1 MDQVKSNFFE
11 NQILE
16 AIETVANGIVSK
28 LQFDQT
34 ILCTITNDNK
44 RKNGEYEVS
53 NGSSTFKAFSSDTNY
68 KKDMAVYV
76 LVPQGDFERQKTIV
90 GKYVDD
96 TATAINYIP
105 ASQSIIEVAKMEIP
119 QDEFSLLAN
128 GENKL
133 INIIDSDWN
142 NTNIYDCVSLKAN
155 FKTDLSKYNIIDGD
169 YGLMLTLKGY
179 QVKSETK
186 EDGTFAQTIIEM
198 APKFY
203 KFSCKD
209 MFGDPYNYNIYFD
222 QDIVFDLSKDF
233 ADVKINHYRLDF
245 YQNGK
250 FKDLNGNDIP
260 YRDNI
265 NDVNFNNNLFV
276 KDIQMSFGYSTVDIK
291 EEGIQ
296 IYTPDNLKYIDRLPK
311 KNIVLKWFQKNEVG
325 SNTAY
330 GIIDTLDEAKEKN
343 YSVYW
348 YRYRIGASEDEL
360 AGAFWELL
368 DAGAYNDNISYEYE
382 LVEDP
387 NGKYT
392 YKDSKLILAD
402 SDNMEDKRYRMQ
414 IKTTTGTGRYENEI
428 STSNPYNI
436 SFAPDKL
443 LNREKIKAILV
454 KYEFEEIQ
462 EVDENDSNIVYV
474 TFKLSPKIYE
484 SNEII
489 FENENPASLSLA
501 AVDLIRNMRLECQDG
516 SNGIY
521 KVYNSVDNK
530 ALGNEANRIRILNVI
545 FDTYSTIDIPTAE
558 LENCSV
564 KWKIPKNNSMIEPV
578 DFSFTGPVIIQN
590 PNNENKIKE
599 DNKSET
605 TIITWKI
612 EDGMPYYECSYSWSS
627 DIVGKDEHY
636 EGVSLQANYRIK
648 EDYSQAYNNNT
659 IICEITKYNRIY
671 KAEIEFLFGES
682 GTNGTGYT
690 LSIRLDKEYDSTG
703 NVSLT
708 PVSCITADTNKK
720 VKLVATLFD
729 QFGNDISDQ
738 QTVSWNFKN
747 GINKGLV
754 LDSNYIKYDGTKKDI
769 SECYGIVMATSTVK
783 WKEKIINLQAY
794 LPIGIKPKDSDI
806 FTYNGT
812 TKIIYDAQGTQ
823 STYQQIHNLYDKE
836 DKDIPVNKW
845 QVSVLDQGVNED
857 WSEYIPYFVKEI
869 TQNSIETTESSTETT
884 EDSKKTTNILAAKN
898 MYFTELSTKQ
908 IVIQALDDKDNVLYQ
923 QSILYD
929 QNRFGSALF
938 NEWDGSL
945 IVDEAGNKIL
955 SALIGAG
962 KKDNN
967 NTFTGVVMGKTTTNS
982 GLIGYSKGVQTF
994 GFDTDGTAFIG
1005 ASGKGRIEFNG
1016 TTGTI
1021 QSGNYKQTKEGI
1033 KIDLDDG
1040 KFELNPTKILKTD
1053 LDGQK
1058 EIDFI
1063 NSLQSAYIQI
1073 NTNKDPYFEIKTISS
1088 INKDENGEYIYETI
1102 DGTQYLTYKY
1112 TPLISIGKNEYYL
1125 QSKNFSDTSTS
1136 KTGVKLDLNSGKL
1149 YGYDFLIQAGQ
1160 GDKKLIIDSD
1170 STKPLTIGTNFKVGW
1185 DGKIEAT
1192 GGTFK
1197 DITASSG
1204 KIGGWT
1210 IVSNALYKNISE
1222 NVEELTEEE
1231 NKNKLIKYKAVS
1243 GSAIIAPSADVTIS
1257 DLTAFKVWEYTSGD
1271 STQNTPGG
1279 SDGPTITT
1287 TTEGKW
1293 SQSAVTASNIV
1304 FSIGKNFAIN
1314 KDGTIYASGAQL
1326 DGIVYKEEVSKLSDT
1341 LIKIAQ
1347 GKLDWETYYRE
1358 TADNKLDGRIGTVN
1372 LNNNGLISQIGE
1384 YNGKSI
1390 FVDHTIASGRTYI
1403 VEGYYGDEK
1412 TFYDK
1417 TIGYETEISPL
1428 SKYQSYY
1435 DIDNKQ
1441 YYKSYDNNTLTSVD
1455 KTSADIDKDFVIR
1468 GYYYK
1473 GKIYQ
1478 KKKYS
1483 KSSSTVS
1490 KNSYTIYLDIDTGLA
1505 YLYESSKFRLTTP
1518 DDNIV
1523 MFMVNNKGLLT
1534 AANAV
1539 IAGTIYAHDGYIG
1552 GWTIQHVSNKG
1563 GLTYG
1568 NNNKKGDFSTNPWE
1582 IGDTG
1587 ANLTPGNGLYVKNSS
1602 LFGDSDPIKQC
1613 VFNVGQKF
1621 AVDTNGVLYASGGTF
1636 SGKITANEGAIGN
1649 WRINTNALR
1658 NIWSGTNSNEQ
1669 LVSTTLSLNNGI
1681 NASGY
1686 SLSVSGNATINA
1698 STYQENPSNFTAKVK
1713 KDDIN
1718 NTVIDINITTTDKKT
1733 IIIDNCKLTDILEVY
1748 ATLTYG
1754 SNETNSLPL
1763 SAITLAQNNSTSTK
1777 IIIPASMKLFW
1788 RDLSYPYSS
1797 NPNIQMKIY
1806 VKKKTSISYNPST
1819 STEIPTE
1826 DIVSQTL
1833 FNTSYRNLSFI
1844 QRQLVLAFRV
1854 SCAEITLLAVNNSNC
1869 IETVSGSDYLD
1880 SFKLRRNGTMYFKIG
1895 GYDITPLEKNGYFHL
1910 DLQKIPNKV
1919 SVLRVT
1925 TNNASSSFEVGT
1937 SYNATSNTKLTD
1949 QQFTITSSLSGNI
1962 TKLIFKSTGAL
1973 YASKGSGSTYLGIKS
1988 YPWSKG
1994 YINEIIANNITVDQ
2008 IKSACYVED
2017 SLNQFGRDK
2026 AVIRLNGGFG
2036 YYCITSITA
2045 GKWKGN
2051 SKYITSWDLGIDG
2064 SSSSENKKYR
2074 YCISLSTSNNNYA
2087 PLHSFQFVVH
2097 SDNSLYFLAKKRLK
2111 STSTSLGAH
2120 DDANLGSPT
2129 IPWSHTYTNYINTES
2144 IVGETLAN
2152 TSDERLKDL
2161 QSSSLLD
2168 KILSIYNHLNP
2179 VVYKYKNL
2187 QKTDNHSRTHVG
2199 FIAQEVEQEIINVG
2213 LTNEDFAAVQIE
2225 QLKNPIPGCED
2236 SKKYYLNYNEFHGLH
2251 VLKNQEQ
2258 DKRIL
2263 ELEQKVQYL
2272 ENKIL
2277 ELSEKGV

>member
-28 LQFDQT
+28 IKFDQT
-34 ILCTITNDNK
+34 ILCTITNDEK
-44 RKNGEYEVS
+44 RKKGIYEVTD
-53 NGSSTFKAFSSDTNY
+53 GTSTFEACSNDDSY
-68 KKDMAVYV
+68 REDMIVYV
-76 LVPQGDFERQKTIV
+76 LIPQGDYENQKTII

-96 TATAINYIP
+96 TSSAINYI
-105 ASQSIIEVAKMEIP
+105 SMMDSFISVNGSSNIQEY
-119 QDEFSLLAN
+119 SLIAN
-128 GENKL
+128 HPDRRF
-133 INIIDSDWN
+133 INIPIDVDYLKE
-142 NTNIYDCVSLKAN
+142 TNQYNCVGIQAD
-155 FKTDLSKYNIIDGD
+155 FKTDLSQEHIIAGN
-169 YGLMLTLKGY
+169 YGLILTLYGEDVSTE
-179 QVKSETK
+179 QPIPIPPKSYVL
-186 EDGTFAQTIIEM
+186 DCSEM
-198 APKFY
+198 Y
-203 KFSCKD
+203 
-209 MFGDPYNYNIYFD
+209 GDPYNYNFYFT
-222 QDIVFDLSKDF
+222 QSMVFDLAKDF
-233 ADVKINHYRLDF
+233 ANTKITNATISF
-245 YQNGK
+245 YQNK
-250 FKDLNGNDIP
+250 NFKTLDNKELSYTYSTTHTYIDENGTGQKEEIISREKQP
-260 YRDNI
+260 
-265 NDVNFNNNLFV
+265 NLFV
-276 KDIQMSFGYSTVDIK
+276 KNVVLKFGYNLSDIT
-291 EEGIQ
+291 EESIRL
-296 IYTPDNLKYIDRLPK
+296 YSLNDTKYISRSNK
-311 KNIVLKWFQKNEVG
+311 KNISLKWFVKNEVEEKLP
-325 SNTAY
+325 Y
-330 GIIDTLDEAKEKN
+330 LIIDNKEEAANKTYEDLIGD
-343 YSVYW
+343 YSIYW
-348 YRYRIGASEDEL
+348 YRYKIDNSEKDPL
-360 AGAFWELL
+360 AGVYWNIISERI
-368 DAGAYNDNISYEYE
+368 YNDKTFIENGESEKNE
-382 LVEDP
+382 LMYALEENP
-387 NGKYT
+387 KGKYA
-392 YKDSKLILAD
+392 KVNDDAENGALILATD
-402 SDNMEDKRYRMQ
+402 KNKIKYDVVEILSGKRYSSDTVLDEQ
-414 IKTTTGTGRYENEI
+414 EEPFEYTFGPNE
-428 STSNPYNI
+428 
-436 SFAPDKL
+436 L
-443 LNREKIKAILV
+443 LSREKIKAILV
-454 KYEFEEIQ
+454 RNEWREVLTEGKDDDDNIYVHFEDASKY
-462 EVDENDSNIVYV
+462 
-474 TFKLSPKIYE
+474 YE
-484 SNEII
+484 SNELVY
-489 FENENPASLSLA
+489 ENANPASQNLA
-501 AVDLIRNMRLECQDG
+501 SVDLIRNMRLECQDG

-578 DFSFTGPVIIQN
+578 DFSFTGPVVIQN
-590 PNNENKIKE
+590 PNNENKIKG

-605 TIITWKI
+605 TIITWKT
-612 EDGMPYYECSYSWSS
+612 ENSVPYYECSYSWSS

-747 GINKGLV
+747 GINKGFV
-754 LDSNYIKYDGTKKDI
+754 LDSDYIKYDETEVI

-783 WKEKIINLQAY
+783 WKEKMINLQAY

-845 QVSVLDQGVNED
+845 QVSVLDQGVDEN

-869 TQNSIETTESSTETT
+869 TENSTETT
-884 EDSKKTTNILAAKN
+884 ENSKKTTNILAAKN

-1021 QSGNYKQTKEGI
+1021 QSGNYKNTKEGI

-1192 GGTFK
+1192 EGKFSGK
-1197 DITASSG
+1197 ITASSG
-1204 KIGGWT
+1204 NIGGWT
-1210 IVSNALYKNISE
+1210 IVKNALYKNTSGNI
-1222 NVEELTEEE
+1222 EESTEEG

-1243 GSAIIAPSADVTIS
+1243 GSAIIAPAADVMVS

-1326 DGIVYKEEVSKLSDT
+1326 DGIVYKDEVDKLSDT

-1390 FVDHTIASGRTYI
+1390 FVDHTIASGRTYV

-1441 YYKSYDNNTLTSVD
+1441 YYKSYDNNTLTPVD

-1468 GYYYK
+1468 GYYYNN
-1473 GKIYQ
+1473 KIYQ
-1478 KKKYS
+1478 KKKYVR
-1483 KSSSTVS
+1483 SSSTVS
-1490 KNSYTIYLDIDTGLA
+1490 KDSSTIYLDIDTGLA

-1568 NNNKKGDFSTNPWE
+1568 NNNKKGDLSTNPWE

-1587 ANLTPGNGLYVKNSS
+1587 ANLTPGNGLYVENRS
-1602 LFGDSDPIKQC
+1602 LFGQRNSIKQC

-1621 AVDTNGVLYASGGTF
+1621 AVDTNGVLYASDGTF
-1636 SGKITANEGAIGN
+1636 NGKITANEGAIGN
-1649 WRINTNALR
+1649 WQILKTGELKGTPSNSKAEYKIILNPNYVEDAKKKFSFQINNTTVSFDIAASDSVGAIQKNFEDAVRKQTGNNSFSWNNLPPISQTILLMQFIYVKMLLIDSNIFKIKNTGSNMIFGIDGNGFLNWRFYNSNTFTNETNRFIIRANSDSLNITWIDWTKENIDHQAAWSFTSDGSLNLSKLKSISYKDDLGGFQLYGEDASDKFWNNSLFTTNTINTASNKYSHYVGFLRAVGSSSQSLASTFIGCKQYDNNNDTWPSNDNWSSSSAYYNFYIRFDGTAKFKTLSTDTLSTKRINAAIPGITATSQGRDYALIR
-1658 NIWSGTNSNEQ
+1658 LTSSSGNYSYYRP
-1669 LVSTTLSLNNGI
+1669 LFSLQGITSGKSWDFGI
-1681 NASGY
+1681 NPRKDAIEDSQYQYVDELFLCGFSSFAYSNSGKASF
-1686 SLSVSGNATINA
+1686 SLGIGRKWTSDIDNDESVSGYNYIIPRTKIKLGT
-1698 STYQENPSNFTAKVK
+1698 SKFKWQEIWCEN
-1713 KDDIN
+1713 
-1718 NTVIDINITTTDKKT
+1718 
-1733 IIIDNCKLTDILEVY
+1733 
-1748 ATLTYG
+1748 
-1754 SNETNSLPL
+1754 NSLNTSSDIRLKEVQDDNYLRKLLIVYNNIKPIAYKKKNIKPEDNHDRIHIGF
-1763 SAITLAQNNSTSTK
+1763 SAQN
-1777 IIIPASMKLFW
+1777 IELE
-1788 RDLSYPYSS
+1788 LS
-1797 NPNIQMKIY
+1797 
-1806 VKKKTSISYNPST
+1806 
-1819 STEIPTE
+1819 
-1826 DIVSQTL
+1826 
-1833 FNTSYRNLSFI
+1833 
-1844 QRQLVLAFRV
+1844 
-1854 SCAEITLLAVNNSNC
+1854 
-1869 IETVSGSDYLD
+1869 
-1880 SFKLRRNGTMYFKIG
+1880 
-1895 GYDITPLEKNGYFHL
+1895 
-1910 DLQKIPNKV
+1910 KV
-1919 SVLRVT
+1919 S
-1925 TNNASSSFEVGT
+1925 
-1937 SYNATSNTKLTD
+1937 LTPMD
-1949 QQFTITSSLSGNI
+1949 F
-1962 TKLIFKSTGAL
+1962 
-1973 YASKGSGSTYLGIKS
+1973 
-1988 YPWSKG
+1988 
-1994 YINEIIANNITVDQ
+1994 
-2008 IKSACYVED
+2008 
-2017 SLNQFGRDK
+2017 
-2026 AVIRLNGGFG
+2026 
-2036 YYCITSITA
+2036 A
-2045 GKWKGN
+2045 G
-2051 SKYITSWDLGIDG
+2051 LGIDPTNDPFFEDG
-2064 SSSSENKKYR
+2064 KQYSLR
-2074 YCISLSTSNNNYA
+2074 Y
-2087 PLHSFQFVVH
+2087 
-2097 SDNSLYFLAKKRLK
+2097 
-2111 STSTSLGAH
+2111 G
-2120 DDANLGSPT
+2120 
-2129 IPWSHTYTNYINTES
+2129 
-2144 IVGETLAN
+2144 
-2152 TSDERLKDL
+2152 
-2161 QSSSLLD
+2161 
-2168 KILSIYNHLNP
+2168 
-2179 VVYKYKNL
+2179 
-2187 QKTDNHSRTHVG
+2187 
-2199 FIAQEVEQEIINVG
+2199 
-2213 LTNEDFAAVQIE
+2213 
-2225 QLKNPIPGCED
+2225 
-2236 SKKYYLNYNEFHGLH
+2236 EFHGLH

-2263 ELEQKVQYL
+2263 ELEQKVQQL

-2277 ELSEKGV
+2277 ELREKGV

>member
-128 GENKL
+128 GESKL

-155 FKTDLSKYNIIDGD
+155 FKTDLSKYNIINGD

-186 EDGTFAQTIIEM
+186 EDGTLDQTIIEM

-233 ADVKINHYRLDF
+233 ADIKINHYRLDF

-250 FKDLNGNDIP
+250 FSDLNGEDIP
-260 YRDNI
+260 YKDII
-265 NDVNFNNNLFV
+265 NNVDFNNNLFV

-325 SNTAY
+325 NNTAY
-330 GIIDTLDEAKEKN
+330 GIIDTLDEAKENN

-368 DAGAYNDNISYEYE
+368 DAGAYNDNISYDYE

-387 NGKYT
+387 NGKYA
-392 YKDSKLILAD
+392 YKGSKLILAD
-402 SDNMEDKRYRMQ
+402 SDNAEEKRYRMK
-414 IKTTTGTGRYENEI
+414 IKTTPGTGRYENEI
-428 STSNPYNI
+428 STSDPYNI

-462 EVDENDSNIVYV
+462 ENDENDSNIVYI

-845 QVSVLDQGVNED
+845 QVSVLDQEVDED

-884 EDSKKTTNILAAKN
+884 ESSKKTTNILAAKN

-1005 ASGKGRIEFNG
+1005 ASGKG
-1016 TTGTI
+1016 
-1021 QSGNYKQTKEGI
+1021 QI
-1033 KIDLDDG
+1033 KFDG
-1040 KFELNPTKILKTD
+1040 
-1053 LDGQK
+1053 
-1058 EIDFI
+1058 
-1063 NSLQSAYIQI
+1063 
-1073 NTNKDPYFEIKTISS
+1073 
-1088 INKDENGEYIYETI
+1088 ENGIIESKDKNTYFDLKDGRIYLANDDTALAKIILDSTGDSGYFSIKDTANNKNLIYIGST
-1102 DGTQYLTYKY
+1102 G
-1112 TPLISIGKNEYYL
+1112 YYL
-1125 QSKNFSDTSTS
+1125 QSKNFEDSSRT
-1136 KTGVKLDLNSGKL
+1136 KKGTGVKFDLKNGKL
-1149 YGYDFLIQAGQ
+1149 TGYDFLITAKGTN
-1160 GDKKLIIDSD
+1160 GTLIIDSAD
-1170 STKPLTIGTNFKVGW
+1170 SDYPLKIGTNFRVGW
-1185 DGKIEAT
+1185 DGKMEAT
-1192 GGTFK
+1192 GGTFSGTLTAATGTFTGT
-1197 DITASSG
+1197 ITADEG
-1204 KIGGWT
+1204 KIAGWT
-1210 IVSNALYKNISE
+1210 ISKNGLHNGGFNKEETQYNTQKGYAVFSPVGTNLAGTKFTETGKSLPDIVFNIGTQFAIDKDGKIYAKSANLGGDYTTSTEFSKLKTTYGSIIRLPDGKELGDTATFLAKGDNIEGYGIDGYYNQNDKNFYKSYDYKNETYKTKIE
-1222 NVEELTEEE
+1222 P
-1231 NKNKLIKYKAVS
+1231 KNKYIYFDKLTGKIYLYTKSSGYTEYKAKVFTVS
-1243 GSAIIAPSADVTIS
+1243 TEGL
-1257 DLTAFKVWEYTSGD
+1257 LTA
-1271 STQNTPGG
+1271 NN
-1279 SDGPTITT
+1279 
-1287 TTEGKW
+1287 
-1293 SQSAVTASNIV
+1293 AVIS
-1304 FSIGKNFAIN
+1304 
-1314 KDGTIYASGAQL
+1314 GTIYATNGKFTGEIIATSGSFSGSLNAAT
-1326 DGIVYKEEVSKLSDT
+1326 GTFE
-1341 LIKIAQ
+1341 
-1347 GKLDWETYYRE
+1347 
-1358 TADNKLDGRIGTVN
+1358 GTVN
-1372 LNNNGLISQIGE
+1372 VESLTAKEYVYVDGNTNSYFKIPYSTTDTNSTKYEKRTGYLEIGGSVGGIKIYNENSYNNGVIGVSETISFGDGIKLERAGNDVSNSCYMLIKPNE
-1384 YNGKSI
+1384 C
-1390 FVDHTIASGRTYI
+1390 TIYAGNMSCSM
-1403 VEGYYGDEK
+1403 
-1412 TFYDK
+1412 
-1417 TIGYETEISPL
+1417 SP
-1428 SKYQSYY
+1428 
-1435 DIDNKQ
+1435 I
-1441 YYKSYDNNTLTSVD
+1441 
-1455 KTSADIDKDFVIR
+1455 IM
-1468 GYYYK
+1468 G
-1473 GKIYQ
+1473 
-1478 KKKYS
+1478 YS
-1483 KSSSTVS
+1483 KNFLKSAHDAYFTYRGDVYCENFEVNLPNGSRFGVGQIPLG
-1490 KNSYTIYLDIDTGLA
+1490 SYTNHYGLYIYN
-1505 YLYESSKFRLTTP
+1505 SSKTVITGIICDSDAGSANASFFMEKKVDSTWKPVYSVSHNGFIKTTGY
-1518 DDNIV
+1518 NT
-1523 MFMVNNKGLLT
+1523 GW
-1534 AANAV
+1534 AANA
-1539 IAGTIYAHDGYIG
+1539 
-1552 GWTIQHVSNKG
+1552 
-1563 GLTYG
+1563 
-1568 NNNKKGDFSTNPWE
+1568 
-1582 IGDTG
+1582 
-1587 ANLTPGNGLYVKNSS
+1587 
-1602 LFGDSDPIKQC
+1602 
-1613 VFNVGQKF
+1613 
-1621 AVDTNGVLYASGGTF
+1621 
-1636 SGKITANEGAIGN
+1636 
-1649 WRINTNALR
+1649 
-1658 NIWSGTNSNEQ
+1658 
-1669 LVSTTLSLNNGI
+1669 
-1681 NASGY
+1681 
-1686 SLSVSGNATINA
+1686 
-1698 STYQENPSNFTAKVK
+1698 
-1713 KDDIN
+1713 
-1718 NTVIDINITTTDKKT
+1718 
-1733 IIIDNCKLTDILEVY
+1733 
-1748 ATLTYG
+1748 
-1754 SNETNSLPL
+1754 
-1763 SAITLAQNNSTSTK
+1763 
-1777 IIIPASMKLFW
+1777 
-1788 RDLSYPYSS
+1788 
-1797 NPNIQMKIY
+1797 
-1806 VKKKTSISYNPST
+1806 
-1819 STEIPTE
+1819 
-1826 DIVSQTL
+1826 
-1833 FNTSYRNLSFI
+1833 
-1844 QRQLVLAFRV
+1844 
-1854 SCAEITLLAVNNSNC
+1854 
-1869 IETVSGSDYLD
+1869 
-1880 SFKLRRNGTMYFKIG
+1880 
-1895 GYDITPLEKNGYFHL
+1895 
-1910 DLQKIPNKV
+1910 
-1919 SVLRVT
+1919 
-1925 TNNASSSFEVGT
+1925 
-1937 SYNATSNTKLTD
+1937 
-1949 QQFTITSSLSGNI
+1949 
-1962 TKLIFKSTGAL
+1962 
-1973 YASKGSGSTYLGIKS
+1973 
-1988 YPWSKG
+1988 
-1994 YINEIIANNITVDQ
+1994 
-2008 IKSACYVED
+2008 
-2017 SLNQFGRDK
+2017 
-2026 AVIRLNGGFG
+2026 
-2036 YYCITSITA
+2036 
-2045 GKWKGN
+2045 
-2051 SKYITSWDLGIDG
+2051 
-2064 SSSSENKKYR
+2064 
-2074 YCISLSTSNNNYA
+2074 
-2087 PLHSFQFVVH
+2087 
-2097 SDNSLYFLAKKRLK
+2097 
-2111 STSTSLGAH
+2111 
-2120 DDANLGSPT
+2120 
-2129 IPWSHTYTNYINTES
+2129 
-2144 IVGETLAN
+2144 
-2152 TSDERLKDL
+2152 
-2161 QSSSLLD
+2161 
-2168 KILSIYNHLNP
+2168 
-2179 VVYKYKNL
+2179 
-2187 QKTDNHSRTHVG
+2187 
-2199 FIAQEVEQEIINVG
+2199 
-2213 LTNEDFAAVQIE
+2213 
-2225 QLKNPIPGCED
+2225 
-2236 SKKYYLNYNEFHGLH
+2236 
-2251 VLKNQEQ
+2251 
-2258 DKRIL
+2258 
-2263 ELEQKVQYL
+2263 
-2272 ENKIL
+2272 
-2277 ELSEKGV
+2277 

>member
-96 TATAINYIP
+96 TASAINYIP
-105 ASQSIIEVAKMEIP
+105 ASQSIIEVAKIEIP

-186 EDGTFAQTIIEM
+186 EDGTLDQTIIEI

-222 QDIVFDLSKDF
+222 QDIVFDLSENF
-233 ADVKINHYRLDF
+233 ADIKINHYRLDF

-276 KDIQMSFGYSTVDIK
+276 KDIQMSFGYSTVNIK

-330 GIIDTLDEAKEKN
+330 GIIDTLKEAEEEKN
-343 YSVYW
+343 YSIYW

-368 DAGAYNDNISYEYE
+368 DAGAYNDNISYDYE

-387 NGKYT
+387 NGKYA
-392 YKDSKLILAD
+392 YKGSKLILAD
-402 SDNMEDKRYRMQ
+402 SDNEEEKRYRMR
-414 IKTTTGTGRYENEI
+414 IKTTPGTGRYENEI
-428 STSNPYNI
+428 STSDPYNI

-462 EVDENDSNIVYV
+462 EIDENDSNIVYI

-489 FENENPASLSLA
+489 FENANPASLSLA

-590 PNNENKIKE
+590 PNNKNEIKE

-605 TIITWKI
+605 TIITWKT
-612 EDGMPYYECSYSWSS
+612 EKGVPYYECSYSWSS

-754 LDSNYIKYDGTKKDI
+754 LDSNYIKYDGTEEVI

-845 QVSVLDQGVNED
+845 QVSVLDQEADEN

-869 TQNSIETTESSTETT
+869 TQDSTETT

-945 IVDEAGNKIL
+945 VIDKTENKIL

-962 KKDNN
+962 KKETN
-967 NTFTGVVMGKTTTNS
+967 NTFSGVLMGDFTKNGSTKTGLLGFKNS
-982 GLIGYSKGVQTF
+982 LETF
-994 GFDTDGTAFIG
+994 GFHTDGTAFIG
-1005 ASGKGRIEFNG
+1005 PSGQGRIEFDGTRGIIESYTGNTRLNL
-1016 TTGTI
+1016 TTGEI
-1021 QSGNYKQTKEGI
+1021 YLAN
-1033 KIDLDDG
+1033 DDE
-1040 KFELNPTKILKTD
+1040 K
-1053 LDGQK
+1053 
-1058 EIDFI
+1058 
-1063 NSLQSAYIQI
+1063 SAA
-1073 NTNKDPYFEIKTISS
+1073 D
-1088 INKDENGEYIYETI
+1088 
-1102 DGTQYLTYKY
+1102 
-1112 TPLISIGKNEYYL
+1112 
-1125 QSKNFSDTSTS
+1125 
-1136 KTGVKLDLNSGKL
+1136 
-1149 YGYDFLIQAGQ
+1149 
-1160 GDKKLIIDSD
+1160 
-1170 STKPLTIGTNFKVGW
+1170 
-1185 DGKIEAT
+1185 
-1192 GGTFK
+1192 
-1197 DITASSG
+1197 
-1204 KIGGWT
+1204 
-1210 IVSNALYKNISE
+1210 ALYEEQQRAIARENIIE
-1222 NVEELTEEE
+1222 NRL
-1231 NKNKLIKYKAVS
+1231 
-1243 GSAIIAPSADVTIS
+1243 
-1257 DLTAFKVWEYTSGD
+1257 EY
-1271 STQNTPGG
+1271 
-1279 SDGPTITT
+1279 
-1287 TTEGKW
+1287 
-1293 SQSAVTASNIV
+1293 
-1304 FSIGKNFAIN
+1304 
-1314 KDGTIYASGAQL
+1314 
-1326 DGIVYKEEVSKLSDT
+1326 
-1341 LIKIAQ
+1341 
-1347 GKLDWETYYRE
+1347 
-1358 TADNKLDGRIGTVN
+1358 
-1372 LNNNGLISQIGE
+1372 
-1384 YNGKSI
+1384 
-1390 FVDHTIASGRTYI
+1390 
-1403 VEGYYGDEK
+1403 
-1412 TFYDK
+1412 
-1417 TIGYETEISPL
+1417 
-1428 SKYQSYY
+1428 
-1435 DIDNKQ
+1435 
-1441 YYKSYDNNTLTSVD
+1441 
-1455 KTSADIDKDFVIR
+1455 
-1468 GYYYK
+1468 
-1473 GKIYQ
+1473 
-1478 KKKYS
+1478 
-1483 KSSSTVS
+1483 
-1490 KNSYTIYLDIDTGLA
+1490 
-1505 YLYESSKFRLTTP
+1505 
-1518 DDNIV
+1518 
-1523 MFMVNNKGLLT
+1523 
-1534 AANAV
+1534 
-1539 IAGTIYAHDGYIG
+1539 
-1552 GWTIQHVSNKG
+1552 
-1563 GLTYG
+1563 
-1568 NNNKKGDFSTNPWE
+1568 
-1582 IGDTG
+1582 
-1587 ANLTPGNGLYVKNSS
+1587 
-1602 LFGDSDPIKQC
+1602 
-1613 VFNVGQKF
+1613 
-1621 AVDTNGVLYASGGTF
+1621 
-1636 SGKITANEGAIGN
+1636 
-1649 WRINTNALR
+1649 
-1658 NIWSGTNSNEQ
+1658 
-1669 LVSTTLSLNNGI
+1669 
-1681 NASGY
+1681 
-1686 SLSVSGNATINA
+1686 
-1698 STYQENPSNFTAKVK
+1698 
-1713 KDDIN
+1713 
-1718 NTVIDINITTTDKKT
+1718 
-1733 IIIDNCKLTDILEVY
+1733 
-1748 ATLTYG
+1748 
-1754 SNETNSLPL
+1754 
-1763 SAITLAQNNSTSTK
+1763 
-1777 IIIPASMKLFW
+1777 
-1788 RDLSYPYSS
+1788 
-1797 NPNIQMKIY
+1797 
-1806 VKKKTSISYNPST
+1806 
-1819 STEIPTE
+1819 
-1826 DIVSQTL
+1826 
-1833 FNTSYRNLSFI
+1833 
-1844 QRQLVLAFRV
+1844 
-1854 SCAEITLLAVNNSNC
+1854 
-1869 IETVSGSDYLD
+1869 
-1880 SFKLRRNGTMYFKIG
+1880 
-1895 GYDITPLEKNGYFHL
+1895 
-1910 DLQKIPNKV
+1910 
-1919 SVLRVT
+1919 
-1925 TNNASSSFEVGT
+1925 
-1937 SYNATSNTKLTD
+1937 
-1949 QQFTITSSLSGNI
+1949 
-1962 TKLIFKSTGAL
+1962 
-1973 YASKGSGSTYLGIKS
+1973 
-1988 YPWSKG
+1988 
-1994 YINEIIANNITVDQ
+1994 
-2008 IKSACYVED
+2008 
-2017 SLNQFGRDK
+2017 
-2026 AVIRLNGGFG
+2026 
-2036 YYCITSITA
+2036 
-2045 GKWKGN
+2045 
-2051 SKYITSWDLGIDG
+2051 
-2064 SSSSENKKYR
+2064 
-2074 YCISLSTSNNNYA
+2074 
-2087 PLHSFQFVVH
+2087 
-2097 SDNSLYFLAKKRLK
+2097 
-2111 STSTSLGAH
+2111 
-2120 DDANLGSPT
+2120 
-2129 IPWSHTYTNYINTES
+2129 
-2144 IVGETLAN
+2144 
-2152 TSDERLKDL
+2152 
-2161 QSSSLLD
+2161 
-2168 KILSIYNHLNP
+2168 
-2179 VVYKYKNL
+2179 
-2187 QKTDNHSRTHVG
+2187 
-2199 FIAQEVEQEIINVG
+2199 
-2213 LTNEDFAAVQIE
+2213 
-2225 QLKNPIPGCED
+2225 
-2236 SKKYYLNYNEFHGLH
+2236 
-2251 VLKNQEQ
+2251 
-2258 DKRIL
+2258 
-2263 ELEQKVQYL
+2263 
-2272 ENKIL
+2272 
-2277 ELSEKGV
+2277 

>member
-96 TATAINYIP
+96 TASAINYIP
-105 ASQSIIEVAKMEIP
+105 ASQSIIEVAKIEIP

-186 EDGTFAQTIIEM
+186 EDGTLDQTIIEI

-222 QDIVFDLSKDF
+222 QDIVFDLSENF
-233 ADVKINHYRLDF
+233 ADIKINHYRLDF

-260 YRDNI
+260 YRDTI
-265 NDVNFNNNLFV
+265 NNVDFSNNLFV

-311 KNIVLKWFQKNEVG
+311 KNIVSKWFQKNEVG

-368 DAGAYNDNISYEYE
+368 DAGAYNDNISYDYE

-402 SDNMEDKRYRMQ
+402 SDNVAGQRYKMK
-414 IKTTTGTGRYENEI
+414 IKTTPGTGRYENEI

-443 LNREKIKAILV
+443 LSREKIKAILV

-462 EVDENDSNIVYV
+462 EVDENDSNIVYI

-489 FENENPASLSLA
+489 FENANPASLSLA

-578 DFSFTGPVIIQN
+578 DFSFTGPVVIQN
-590 PNNENKIKE
+590 PNNENEIKE

-605 TIITWKI
+605 TIITWETK
-612 EDGMPYYECSYSWSS
+612 EGAPYYECSYSWSS

-708 PVSCITADTNKK
+708 PVSCITADENKK

-754 LDSNYIKYDGTKKDI
+754 LDSDYIKYDGTKKDI
-769 SECYGIVMATSTVK
+769 SECYGIIMATSTVK
-783 WKEKIINLQAY
+783 WKEKMINLQAY

-845 QVSVLDQGVNED
+845 QVSVLDQGVDEN

-869 TQNSIETTESSTETT
+869 TENSTETT

-945 IVDEAGNKIL
+945 VIDKTENKIL

-962 KKDNN
+962 KKETN
-967 NTFTGVVMGKTTTNS
+967 NTFSGVLMGDFTKNGSTKTGLLGFKNS
-982 GLIGYSKGVQTF
+982 LETF
-994 GFDTDGTAFIG
+994 GFHTDGTAFIG
-1005 ASGKGRIEFNG
+1005 PSGQGRIEFDG
-1016 TTGTI
+1016 TRGII

-1053 LDGQK
+1053 LGGQK

-1073 NTNKDPYFEIKTISS
+1073 NTNKEPYFEIKVISS
-1088 INKDENGEYIYETI
+1088 INKDKNDEYIYEEI

-1112 TPLISIGKNEYYL
+1112 TPLISMGKNEYYL
-1125 QSKNFSDTSTS
+1125 QSKNFSDTN
-1136 KTGVKLDLNSGKL
+1136 KTGVKLDLGDGKFELNPTKILKTQDDLDKHGEINLINSLQSAYIQINTNTNPYFEIKTISSINKGKYEEIDGTQYLTYNYTPLISIGKNEYFLQSKNFSDTDKKGVKLDLGDGKL
-1149 YGYDFLIQAGQ
+1149 TGYDFLITAKGTE
-1160 GDKKLIIDSD
+1160 GALTINSAD
-1170 STKPLTIGTNFKVGW
+1170 STYPLRIGKNFKVSW
-1185 DGKIEAT
+1185 DGKIDAT
-1192 GGTFK
+1192 GGTFAGSLNSATGTFEGE
-1197 DITASSG
+1197 ITATG
-1204 KIGGWT
+1204 GEIGGF
-1210 IVSNALYKNISE
+1210 NI
-1222 NVEELTEEE
+1222 
-1231 NKNKLIKYKAVS
+1231 KNKYLKYGTEGSDGGFLIFPGGEINSDGETIQRNLKFETVTSNGDQYS
-1243 GSAIIAPSADVTIS
+1243 MIIGSKFGVTNKGLVNCKEIM
-1257 DLTAFKVWEYTSGD
+1257 LTGPTSYLNFDTDRIKVRDRDEHYVYNLLISGD
-1271 STQNTPGG
+1271 S
-1279 SDGPTITT
+1279 
-1287 TTEGKW
+1287 
-1293 SQSAVTASNIV
+1293 
-1304 FSIGKNFAIN
+1304 IG
-1314 KDGTIYASGAQL
+1314 
-1326 DGIVYKEEVSKLSDT
+1326 
-1341 LIKIAQ
+1341 
-1347 GKLDWETYYRE
+1347 
-1358 TADNKLDGRIGTVN
+1358 
-1372 LNNNGLISQIGE
+1372 
-1384 YNGKSI
+1384 
-1390 FVDHTIASGRTYI
+1390 
-1403 VEGYYGDEK
+1403 
-1412 TFYDK
+1412 
-1417 TIGYETEISPL
+1417 L
-1428 SKYQSYY
+1428 SK
-1435 DIDNKQ
+1435 
-1441 YYKSYDNNTLTSVD
+1441 TT
-1455 KTSADIDKDFVIR
+1455 KDTT
-1468 GYYYK
+1468 
-1473 GKIYQ
+1473 
-1478 KKKYS
+1478 
-1483 KSSSTVS
+1483 SST
-1490 KNSYTIYLDIDTGLA
+1490 
-1505 YLYESSKFRLTTP
+1505 
-1518 DDNIV
+1518 DD
-1523 MFMVNNKGLLT
+1523 
-1534 AANAV
+1534 
-1539 IAGTIYAHDGYIG
+1539 Y
-1552 GWTIQHVSNKG
+1552 
-1563 GLTYG
+1563 
-1568 NNNKKGDFSTNPWE
+1568 
-1582 IGDTG
+1582 
-1587 ANLTPGNGLYVKNSS
+1587 
-1602 LFGDSDPIKQC
+1602 
-1613 VFNVGQKF
+1613 
-1621 AVDTNGVLYASGGTF
+1621 DTNGLENFIS
-1636 SGKITANEGAIGN
+1636 
-1649 WRINTNALR
+1649 
-1658 NIWSGTNSNEQ
+1658 NIIEEVKLLIPS
-1669 LVSTTLSLNNGI
+1669 VVI
-1681 NASGY
+1681 
-1686 SLSVSGNATINA
+1686 SVSNGFLAGYKSSTGDFLFKADPTGN
-1698 STYQENPSNFTAKVK
+1698 
-1713 KDDIN
+1713 
-1718 NTVIDINITTTDKKT
+1718 
-1733 IIIDNCKLTDILEVY
+1733 VY
-1748 ATLTYG
+1748 AEKFYA
-1754 SNETNSLPL
+1754 N
-1763 SAITLAQNNSTSTK
+1763 NNSTDLQTQINGKASTSHTHSNYASTSHTHSNYALTSHTHNNVELLNHPTGYYMGMVGSNASSAQRQSVTFTGGRISEK
-1777 IIIPASMKLFW
+1777 STTGIVLVFKYHDYETFGASHDNPYICRYIPKSIIPASG
-1788 RDLSYPYSS
+1788 Y
-1797 NPNIQMKIY
+1797 I
-1806 VKKKTSISYNPST
+1806 
-1819 STEIPTE
+1819 
-1826 DIVSQTL
+1826 
-1833 FNTSYRNLSFI
+1833 
-1844 QRQLVLAFRV
+1844 
-1854 SCAEITLLAVNNSNC
+1854 EITVSMNSLNYGIFGC
-1869 IETVSGSDYLD
+1869 K
-1880 SFKLRRNGTMYFKIG
+1880 KLRIYDNKIEGTKYNGHKF
-1895 GYDITPLEKNGYFHL
+1895 
-1910 DLQKIPNKV
+1910 
-1919 SVLRVT
+1919 
-1925 TNNASSSFEVGT
+1925 
-1937 SYNATSNTKLTD
+1937 
-1949 QQFTITSSLSGNI
+1949 
-1962 TKLIFKSTGAL
+1962 
-1973 YASKGSGSTYLGIKS
+1973 
-1988 YPWSKG
+1988 
-1994 YINEIIANNITVDQ
+1994 
-2008 IKSACYVED
+2008 
-2017 SLNQFGRDK
+2017 
-2026 AVIRLNGGFG
+2026 
-2036 YYCITSITA
+2036 
-2045 GKWKGN
+2045 
-2051 SKYITSWDLGIDG
+2051 
-2064 SSSSENKKYR
+2064 
-2074 YCISLSTSNNNYA
+2074 
-2087 PLHSFQFVVH
+2087 
-2097 SDNSLYFLAKKRLK
+2097 
-2111 STSTSLGAH
+2111 
-2120 DDANLGSPT
+2120 DDANEE
-2129 IPWSHTYTNYINTES
+2129 YTPSNYK
-2144 IVGETLAN
+2144 G
-2152 TSDERLKDL
+2152 TSAGVKYDNRKFRL
-2161 QSSSLLD
+2161 
-2168 KILSIYNHLNP
+2168 
-2179 VVYKYKNL
+2179 YK
-2187 QKTDNHSRTHVG
+2187 V
-2199 FIAQEVEQEIINVG
+2199 IAV
-2213 LTNEDFAAVQIE
+2213 
-2225 QLKNPIPGCED
+2225 
-2236 SKKYYLNYNEFHGLH
+2236 
-2251 VLKNQEQ
+2251 
-2258 DKRIL
+2258 
-2263 ELEQKVQYL
+2263 
-2272 ENKIL
+2272 
-2277 ELSEKGV
+2277 

>member
-96 TATAINYIP
+96 TASAINYIP
-105 ASQSIIEVAKMEIP
+105 ASQSIIEVAKIEIP

-186 EDGTFAQTIIEM
+186 EDGTLDQTIIEI

-222 QDIVFDLSKDF
+222 QDIVFDLSENF
-233 ADVKINHYRLDF
+233 ADIKINHYRLDF

-260 YRDNI
+260 YRDTI
-265 NDVNFNNNLFV
+265 NNVDFSNNLFV

-311 KNIVLKWFQKNEVG
+311 KNIVSKWFQKNEVG

-368 DAGAYNDNISYEYE
+368 DAGAYNDNISYDYE

-402 SDNMEDKRYRMQ
+402 SDNVAGQRYKMK
-414 IKTTTGTGRYENEI
+414 IKTTPGTGRYENEI

-443 LNREKIKAILV
+443 LSREKIKAILV

-462 EVDENDSNIVYV
+462 EVDENDSNIVYI

-489 FENENPASLSLA
+489 FENANPASLSLA

-578 DFSFTGPVIIQN
+578 DFSFTGPVVIQN
-590 PNNENKIKE
+590 PNNENKIKG
-599 DNKSET
+599 DNESET
-605 TIITWKI
+605 TIITWETK
-612 EDGMPYYECSYSWSS
+612 EGAPYYECSYSWSS

-708 PVSCITADTNKK
+708 PVSCITADENKK

-754 LDSNYIKYDGTKKDI
+754 LDSDYIKYDGTKKDI
-769 SECYGIVMATSTVK
+769 SECYGIIMATSTVK
-783 WKEKIINLQAY
+783 WKEKMINLQAY

-845 QVSVLDQGVNED
+845 QVSVLDQGVDEN

-869 TQNSIETTESSTETT
+869 TENSTETT

-945 IVDEAGNKIL
+945 VIDKTENKIL

-962 KKDNN
+962 KKETN
-967 NTFTGVVMGKTTTNS
+967 NTFSGVLMGDFTKNGSTKTGLLGFKNS
-982 GLIGYSKGVQTF
+982 LETF
-994 GFDTDGTAFIG
+994 GFHTDGTAFIG
-1005 ASGKGRIEFNG
+1005 PSGQGRIEFDG
-1016 TTGTI
+1016 TRGII

-1053 LDGQK
+1053 LGGQK

-1073 NTNKDPYFEIKTISS
+1073 NTNKEPYFEIKVISS
-1088 INKDENGEYIYETI
+1088 INKDKNDEYIYEEI

-1112 TPLISIGKNEYYL
+1112 TPLISMGKNEYYL
-1125 QSKNFSDTSTS
+1125 QSKNFSDTN
-1136 KTGVKLDLNSGKL
+1136 KTGVKLDLGDGKFELNPTKILKTQDDLDKHGEINLINSLQSAYIQINTNTNPYFEIKTISSINKGKYEEIDGTQYLTYNYTPLISIGKNEYFLQSKNFSDTDKKGVKLDLGDGKL
-1149 YGYDFLIQAGQ
+1149 TGYDFLITAKGTE
-1160 GDKKLIIDSD
+1160 GALTINSAD
-1170 STKPLTIGTNFKVGW
+1170 STYPLRIGKNFKVSW
-1185 DGKIEAT
+1185 DGKIDAT
-1192 GGTFK
+1192 GGTFAGSLNSATGTFEGE
-1197 DITASSG
+1197 ITATG
-1204 KIGGWT
+1204 GEIGGF
-1210 IVSNALYKNISE
+1210 NI
-1222 NVEELTEEE
+1222 
-1231 NKNKLIKYKAVS
+1231 KNKYLKYGTEGSDGGFLIFPGGEINSDGETIQRNLKFETVTSNGDQYS
-1243 GSAIIAPSADVTIS
+1243 MIIGSKFGVTNKGLVNCKEIM
-1257 DLTAFKVWEYTSGD
+1257 LTGPTSYLNFDTDRIKVRDRDEHYVYNLLISGD
-1271 STQNTPGG
+1271 S
-1279 SDGPTITT
+1279 
-1287 TTEGKW
+1287 
-1293 SQSAVTASNIV
+1293 
-1304 FSIGKNFAIN
+1304 IG
-1314 KDGTIYASGAQL
+1314 
-1326 DGIVYKEEVSKLSDT
+1326 
-1341 LIKIAQ
+1341 
-1347 GKLDWETYYRE
+1347 
-1358 TADNKLDGRIGTVN
+1358 
-1372 LNNNGLISQIGE
+1372 
-1384 YNGKSI
+1384 
-1390 FVDHTIASGRTYI
+1390 
-1403 VEGYYGDEK
+1403 
-1412 TFYDK
+1412 
-1417 TIGYETEISPL
+1417 L
-1428 SKYQSYY
+1428 SK
-1435 DIDNKQ
+1435 
-1441 YYKSYDNNTLTSVD
+1441 TT
-1455 KTSADIDKDFVIR
+1455 KDTT
-1468 GYYYK
+1468 
-1473 GKIYQ
+1473 
-1478 KKKYS
+1478 
-1483 KSSSTVS
+1483 SST
-1490 KNSYTIYLDIDTGLA
+1490 
-1505 YLYESSKFRLTTP
+1505 
-1518 DDNIV
+1518 DD
-1523 MFMVNNKGLLT
+1523 
-1534 AANAV
+1534 
-1539 IAGTIYAHDGYIG
+1539 Y
-1552 GWTIQHVSNKG
+1552 
-1563 GLTYG
+1563 
-1568 NNNKKGDFSTNPWE
+1568 
-1582 IGDTG
+1582 
-1587 ANLTPGNGLYVKNSS
+1587 
-1602 LFGDSDPIKQC
+1602 
-1613 VFNVGQKF
+1613 
-1621 AVDTNGVLYASGGTF
+1621 DTNGLENFIS
-1636 SGKITANEGAIGN
+1636 
-1649 WRINTNALR
+1649 
-1658 NIWSGTNSNEQ
+1658 NIIEEVKLLIPS
-1669 LVSTTLSLNNGI
+1669 VVI
-1681 NASGY
+1681 
-1686 SLSVSGNATINA
+1686 SVSNGFLAGYKSSTGDFLFKADPTGN
-1698 STYQENPSNFTAKVK
+1698 
-1713 KDDIN
+1713 
-1718 NTVIDINITTTDKKT
+1718 
-1733 IIIDNCKLTDILEVY
+1733 VY
-1748 ATLTYG
+1748 AEKFYA
-1754 SNETNSLPL
+1754 N
-1763 SAITLAQNNSTSTK
+1763 NNSTDLQTQINGKASTSHTHSNYASTSHTHSNYALTSHTHNNVELLNHPTGYYMGMVGSNASSAQRQSVTFTGGRISEK
-1777 IIIPASMKLFW
+1777 STTGIVLVFKYHDYETFGASHDNPYICRYIPKSIIPASG
-1788 RDLSYPYSS
+1788 Y
-1797 NPNIQMKIY
+1797 I
-1806 VKKKTSISYNPST
+1806 
-1819 STEIPTE
+1819 
-1826 DIVSQTL
+1826 
-1833 FNTSYRNLSFI
+1833 
-1844 QRQLVLAFRV
+1844 
-1854 SCAEITLLAVNNSNC
+1854 EITVSMNSLNYGIFGC
-1869 IETVSGSDYLD
+1869 K
-1880 SFKLRRNGTMYFKIG
+1880 KLRIYDNKIEGTKYNGHKF
-1895 GYDITPLEKNGYFHL
+1895 
-1910 DLQKIPNKV
+1910 
-1919 SVLRVT
+1919 
-1925 TNNASSSFEVGT
+1925 
-1937 SYNATSNTKLTD
+1937 
-1949 QQFTITSSLSGNI
+1949 
-1962 TKLIFKSTGAL
+1962 
-1973 YASKGSGSTYLGIKS
+1973 
-1988 YPWSKG
+1988 
-1994 YINEIIANNITVDQ
+1994 
-2008 IKSACYVED
+2008 
-2017 SLNQFGRDK
+2017 
-2026 AVIRLNGGFG
+2026 
-2036 YYCITSITA
+2036 
-2045 GKWKGN
+2045 
-2051 SKYITSWDLGIDG
+2051 
-2064 SSSSENKKYR
+2064 
-2074 YCISLSTSNNNYA
+2074 
-2087 PLHSFQFVVH
+2087 
-2097 SDNSLYFLAKKRLK
+2097 
-2111 STSTSLGAH
+2111 
-2120 DDANLGSPT
+2120 DDANEE
-2129 IPWSHTYTNYINTES
+2129 YTPSNYK
-2144 IVGETLAN
+2144 G
-2152 TSDERLKDL
+2152 TSAGVKYDNRKFRL
-2161 QSSSLLD
+2161 
-2168 KILSIYNHLNP
+2168 
-2179 VVYKYKNL
+2179 YK
-2187 QKTDNHSRTHVG
+2187 V
-2199 FIAQEVEQEIINVG
+2199 IAV
-2213 LTNEDFAAVQIE
+2213 
-2225 QLKNPIPGCED
+2225 
-2236 SKKYYLNYNEFHGLH
+2236 
-2251 VLKNQEQ
+2251 
-2258 DKRIL
+2258 
-2263 ELEQKVQYL
+2263 
-2272 ENKIL
+2272 
-2277 ELSEKGV
+2277 

>member
-96 TATAINYIP
+96 TASAINYIP

-155 FKTDLSKYNIIDGD
+155 FKTDLSKYNIINGD

-186 EDGTFAQTIIEM
+186 EDGTLDQTIIEM

-233 ADVKINHYRLDF
+233 ADIKINHYRLDF

-250 FKDLNGNDIP
+250 FSDLNGEDIP
-260 YRDNI
+260 YRDII
-265 NDVNFNNNLFV
+265 NNVDFNNNLFV

-368 DAGAYNDNISYEYE
+368 DAGAYNDNISYDYE

-392 YKDSKLILAD
+392 YKDSKLILAN
-402 SDNMEDKRYRMQ
+402 SDNVEDKRYRMQ
-414 IKTTTGTGRYENEI
+414 IKTTPGTGRYENEI

-443 LNREKIKAILV
+443 LSREKIKAILV

-462 EVDENDSNIVYV
+462 EVDENDSNIVYI

-578 DFSFTGPVIIQN
+578 DFSFTGPVVIQN
-590 PNNENKIKE
+590 PNNKNEIKG

-605 TIITWKI
+605 TIITWKTENSI
-612 EDGMPYYECSYSWSS
+612 PYYECSYSWSS

-754 LDSNYIKYDGTKKDI
+754 LDSNYIKYDGTEEVI

-845 QVSVLDQGVNED
+845 QVSVLDQEADED

-994 GFDTDGTAFIG
+994 GFDTNGTAFIG

-1053 LDGQK
+1053 LGGQK

-1073 NTNKDPYFEIKTISS
+1073 NTNKEPYFEIKTISS
-1088 INKDENGEYIYETI
+1088 INKDENGKYIYETI

-1112 TPLISIGKNEYYL
+1112 TPLIFIGKNEYYLQSKNFSDTDKTGVKLDLGDGKFELNPTKILKTQDDLKHGEINLINSLQSAYIQINTNTDPYFEIKTISNIKKDKNDKPIYETIDGKKYLTYDYTSLIFIGKNKYYL

-1136 KTGVKLDLNSGKL
+1136 KTGVKLDLGNGKL
-1149 YGYDFLIQAGQ
+1149 IGYDFLIQAGQ
-1160 GDKKLIIDSD
+1160 GNHKLIIDS
-1170 STKPLTIGTNFKVGW
+1170 SSESKPLTIGSNFSVTW
-1185 DGKIEAT
+1185 
-1192 GGTFK
+1192 GGN
-1197 DITASSG
+1197 ITASSG
-1204 KIGGWT
+1204 NIAGWT
-1210 IVSNALYKNISE
+1210 INKNGLYNGDFNSNGTQFNTQRGYAVFSPGGTNLAGTKFTKTGKFLSDIVFNIGTQFAIDKDGKIYAKSADLGGEYATSAQFSKLKTTYGSIIRLPDGKELGDTATFLAKGDNIEGYGIDGYYNQNDKNFYKSYDYKNETYKTKIE
-1222 NVEELTEEE
+1222 P
-1231 NKNKLIKYKAVS
+1231 KNKYIYFDKLTGKIYLYTKSSGYTEYTAKVFTVS
-1243 GSAIIAPSADVTIS
+1243 TEGL
-1257 DLTAFKVWEYTSGD
+1257 LTA
-1271 STQNTPGG
+1271 NN
-1279 SDGPTITT
+1279 
-1287 TTEGKW
+1287 
-1293 SQSAVTASNIV
+1293 AVIS
-1304 FSIGKNFAIN
+1304 
-1314 KDGTIYASGAQL
+1314 GTIYATNGWFSGGISASEGDFGNWKILKTGQL
-1326 DGIVYKEEVSKLSDT
+1326 KGTPSDKKAGYEII
-1341 LIKIAQ
+1341 LNPNYIKDSNV
-1347 GKLDWETYYRE
+1347 K
-1358 TADNKLDGRIGTVN
+1358 
-1372 LNNNGLISQIGE
+1372 
-1384 YNGKSI
+1384 
-1390 FVDHTIASGRTYI
+1390 
-1403 VEGYYGDEK
+1403 K
-1412 TFYDK
+1412 TFYYTHVWKGTDGSEGTDTTVNSETIQF
-1417 TIGYETEISPL
+1417 TIGASDSLDRILGNFVSAVQTKDSSFTWDSLTDLQRLVLVMQFIFFKTTFIDTDIFKIKNTNTNMIFGIDGNGFLNWHFYRDKSFTSEKSRFIIQTGTDNSGKYSLNIGLVDWDKIGAANQVAWSFTSDGNLSL
-1428 SKYQSYY
+1428 SKLKSTSYQDDLGGFQLYGEDAS
-1435 DIDNKQ
+1435 DKFW
-1441 YYKSYDNNTLTSVD
+1441 NNSFFTTN
-1455 KTSADIDKDFVIR
+1455 T
-1468 GYYYK
+1468 
-1473 GKIYQ
+1473 
-1478 KKKYS
+1478 
-1483 KSSSTVS
+1483 
-1490 KNSYTIYLDIDTGLA
+1490 IDTGSNKYSHYVSFLRAVGSTSNSLA
-1505 YLYESSKFRLTTP
+1505 NVFIGCKQYDSKEKSWPSNDIWSSK
-1518 DDNIV
+1518 
-1523 MFMVNNKGLLT
+1523 
-1534 AANAV
+1534 NAQY
-1539 IAGTIYAHDGYIG
+1539 IFYIRFDGRVKFETFHTYKWEDSEG
-1552 GWTIQHVSNKG
+1552 GK
-1563 GLTYG
+1563 
-1568 NNNKKGDFSTNPWE
+1568 
-1582 IGDTG
+1582 
-1587 ANLTPGNGLYVKNSS
+1587 
-1602 LFGDSDPIKQC
+1602 
-1613 VFNVGQKF
+1613 
-1621 AVDTNGVLYASGGTF
+1621 
-1636 SGKITANEGAIGN
+1636 KITKYTIRPNEPSKASDGTLRTCKYYLGTYTYP
-1649 WRINTNALR
+1649 WTGLHVESIN
-1658 NIWSGTNSNEQ
+1658 G
-1669 LVSTTLSLNNGI
+1669 
-1681 NASGY
+1681 
-1686 SLSVSGNATINA
+1686 
-1698 STYQENPSNFTAKVK
+1698 
-1713 KDDIN
+1713 
-1718 NTVIDINITTTDKKT
+1718 
-1733 IIIDNCKLTDILEVY
+1733 
-1748 ATLTYG
+1748 
-1754 SNETNSLPL
+1754 
-1763 SAITLAQNNSTSTK
+1763 
-1777 IIIPASMKLFW
+1777 
-1788 RDLSYPYSS
+1788 
-1797 NPNIQMKIY
+1797 
-1806 VKKKTSISYNPST
+1806 
-1819 STEIPTE
+1819 
-1826 DIVSQTL
+1826 
-1833 FNTSYRNLSFI
+1833 
-1844 QRQLVLAFRV
+1844 
-1854 SCAEITLLAVNNSNC
+1854 
-1869 IETVSGSDYLD
+1869 ETVSGGTLKNTDSDIRL
-1880 SFKLRRNGTMYFKIG
+1880 KNIQPN
-1895 GYDITPLEKNGYFHL
+1895 DILEKAL
-1910 DLQKIPNKV
+1910 KV
-1919 SVLRVT
+1919 Y
-1925 TNNASSSFEVGT
+1925 NN
-1937 SYNATSNTKLTD
+1937 LT
-1949 QQFTITSSLSGNI
+1949 
-1962 TKLIFKSTGAL
+1962 
-1973 YASKGSGSTYLGIKS
+1973 
-1988 YPWSKG
+1988 P
-1994 YINEIIANNITVDQ
+1994 IA
-2008 IKSACYVED
+2008 
-2017 SLNQFGRDK
+2017 
-2026 AVIRLNGGFG
+2026 
-2036 YYCITSITA
+2036 
-2045 GKWKGN
+2045 
-2051 SKYITSWDLGIDG
+2051 
-2064 SSSSENKKYR
+2064 
-2074 YCISLSTSNNNYA
+2074 
-2087 PLHSFQFVVH
+2087 
-2097 SDNSLYFLAKKRLK
+2097 
-2111 STSTSLGAH
+2111 
-2120 DDANLGSPT
+2120 
-2129 IPWSHTYTNYINTES
+2129 
-2144 IVGETLAN
+2144 
-2152 TSDERLKDL
+2152 
-2161 QSSSLLD
+2161 
-2168 KILSIYNHLNP
+2168 
-2179 VVYKYKNL
+2179 YKYKNL
-2187 QKTDNHSRTHVG
+2187 QKTDNYKRTHIG
-2199 FIAQEVEQEIINVG
+2199 FIAQDVEQQIFNQG
-2213 LTNEDFAAVQIE
+2213 LTNEDFAIVKIYQAEGKGI
-2225 QLKNPIPGCED
+2225 IPGCED
-2236 SKKYYLNYNEFHGLH
+2236 GKKYQLDYNELHGLH

>member
-34 ILCTITNDNK
+34 ILCTITSDNK

-96 TATAINYIP
+96 TASAINYIP
-105 ASQSIIEVAKMEIP
+105 ASQSIIEVAKIEIP

-186 EDGTFAQTIIEM
+186 EDGTLDQTIIEI

-222 QDIVFDLSKDF
+222 QDIVFDLSENF
-233 ADVKINHYRLDF
+233 ADIKINHYRLDF

-250 FKDLNGNDIP
+250 FKDLSGEDIP
-260 YRDNI
+260 YRDII
-265 NDVNFNNNLFV
+265 NDVDFNNNLFV

-368 DAGAYNDNISYEYE
+368 DAGAYNDNINYEYE

-387 NGKYT
+387 HGKYA
-392 YKDSKLILAD
+392 YKGSKLILAD
-402 SDNMEDKRYRMQ
+402 SDNAEEKRYRMK
-414 IKTTTGTGRYENEI
+414 IKTTPGTGRYENEI

-462 EVDENDSNIVYV
+462 EVDENDSNIVYI

-489 FENENPASLSLA
+489 FENANPASLSLA

-578 DFSFTGPVIIQN
+578 DFSFTGPVVIQN
-590 PNNENKIKE
+590 PNNENKIKG
-599 DNKSET
+599 DNESET
-605 TIITWKI
+605 TIITWKT
-612 EDGMPYYECSYSWSS
+612 ENSVPYYECSYSWSS

-754 LDSNYIKYDGTKKDI
+754 LDSDYIKYDETEVI

-869 TQNSIETTESSTETT
+869 TQDSTETT

-1040 KFELNPTKILKTD
+1040 KFELNPTKILKTQDD
-1053 LDGQK
+1053 LNGQ
-1058 EIDFI
+1058 EESNFI
-1063 NSLQSAYIQI
+1063 NNLQSAYIQI

-1088 INKDENGEYIYETI
+1088 IKKDENDEYIYETI
-1102 DGTQYLTYKY
+1102 DDKQYLTYNY
-1112 TPLISIGKNEYYL
+1112 TPLIFIGNNTYYLQSKNFSDTDKTGVKLDLGDGKFELNPTKILKTQDDLEKYGEINLINSLQSAYIQINTNKEPYFEIKTISSINRDKNDKPIYETIDGKKYLTYNYTSLISIGKNKYYL

-1170 STKPLTIGTNFKVGW
+1170 STSNPLTIGTNFKVGW
-1185 DGKIEAT
+1185 DGKMEAT

-1210 IVSNALYKNISE
+1210 IVSNALYYGNKDGHQFNETTNYLTSFKTGVNRAFFAPGGVATTNFKYSTTTYEVTTDDEGEYTGTKTDNNNNSLDSSVKILFNVGQNFAIAVDGTVYANALYLKDYAKTKDLITLSNNAFAGINKNISSIGSINNE
-1222 NVEELTEEE
+1222 INDM
-1231 NKNKLIKYKAVS
+1231 NKQYGSIIKVS
-1243 GSAIIAPSADVTIS
+1243 GTDKTNTYMTKGGSYDGVTSGYFFEGNFYSDAEHKTLMNKKNNYVYVDIS
-1257 DLTAFKVWEYTSGD
+1257 TGDTYSCKSSKYTKNNDIKFFTVSTEGLLTA
-1271 STQNTPGG
+1271 NN
-1279 SDGPTITT
+1279 
-1287 TTEGKW
+1287 
-1293 SQSAVTASNIV
+1293 AVIS
-1304 FSIGKNFAIN
+1304 
-1314 KDGTIYASGAQL
+1314 GTIYATNGWFSG
-1326 DGIVYKEEVSKLSDT
+1326 GI
-1341 LIKIAQ
+1341 
-1347 GKLDWETYYRE
+1347 
-1358 TADNKLDGRIGTVN
+1358 TASEGHFGNWQILPSGELKGTPSSNK
-1372 LNNNGLISQIGE
+1372 
-1384 YNGKSI
+1384 
-1390 FVDHTIASGRTYI
+1390 A
-1403 VEGYYGDEK
+1403 
-1412 TFYDK
+1412 
-1417 TIGYETEISPL
+1417 GYEIILNP
-1428 SKYQSYY
+1428 
-1435 DIDNKQ
+1435 N
-1441 YYKSYDNNTLTSVD
+1441 
-1455 KTSADIDKDFVIR
+1455 
-1468 GYYYK
+1468 
-1473 GKIYQ
+1473 
-1478 KKKYS
+1478 
-1483 KSSSTVS
+1483 
-1490 KNSYTIYLDIDTGLA
+1490 
-1505 YLYESSKFRLTTP
+1505 
-1518 DDNIV
+1518 
-1523 MFMVNNKGLLT
+1523 
-1534 AANAV
+1534 
-1539 IAGTIYAHDGYIG
+1539 YIE
-1552 GWTIQHVSNKG
+1552 
-1563 GLTYG
+1563 
-1568 NNNKKGDFSTNPWE
+1568 D
-1582 IGDTG
+1582 
-1587 ANLTPGNGLYVKNSS
+1587 
-1602 LFGDSDPIKQC
+1602 
-1613 VFNVGQKF
+1613 
-1621 AVDTNGVLYASGGTF
+1621 
-1636 SGKITANEGAIGN
+1636 
-1649 WRINTNALR
+1649 
-1658 NIWSGTNSNEQ
+1658 SNE
-1669 LVSTTLSLNNGI
+1669 
-1681 NASGY
+1681 
-1686 SLSVSGNATINA
+1686 
-1698 STYQENPSNFTAKVK
+1698 
-1713 KDDIN
+1713 
-1718 NTVIDINITTTDKKT
+1718 KKT
-1733 IIIDNCKLTDILEVY
+1733 IQIQINGTTINFEIAASDSVGDIPKNFEAAVRKQ
-1748 ATLTYG
+1748 T
-1754 SNETNSLPL
+1754 E
-1763 SAITLAQNNSTSTK
+1763 NNSFSWNNLPP
-1777 IIIPASMKLFW
+1777 I
-1788 RDLSYPYSS
+1788 
-1797 NPNIQMKIY
+1797 
-1806 VKKKTSISYNPST
+1806 
-1819 STEIPTE
+1819 
-1826 DIVSQTL
+1826 SQTIL
-1833 FNTSYRNLSFI
+1833 IMQFI
-1844 QRQLVLAFRV
+1844 Y
-1854 SCAEITLLAVNNSNC
+1854 IKTLLVDSN
-1869 IETVSGSDYLD
+1869 I
-1880 SFKLRRNGTMYFKIG
+1880 FKI
-1895 GYDITPLEKNGYFHL
+1895 KNTDSNMIFGIDGNGFLNWRFYNDTF
-1910 DLQKIPNKV
+1910 
-1919 SVLRVT
+1919 
-1925 TNNASSSFEVGT
+1925 T
-1937 SYNATSNTKLTD
+1937 SEHNR
-1949 QQFTITSSLSGNI
+1949 F
-1962 TKLIFKSTGAL
+1962 
-1973 YASKGSGSTYLGIKS
+1973 
-1988 YPWSKG
+1988 
-1994 YINEIIANNITVDQ
+1994 IIRAN
-2008 IKSACYVED
+2008 SD
-2017 SLNQFGRDK
+2017 SLNIIWMDWTKENIDHQAAWSFTSDGSLNLSKLKSTSYKDDLGGFQLQGEDASDKFWNNSLFTTNTINTASNKYSHYVGFLRAVGSSSQSLTNTFIGCKQYNSINDDTWPSNDNWSSSDAYYNFYICFDGKAKFKTLSTDTLSTDTLSTDTLSTKRINAAIPGIDTSDTKPSQGRDYALIK
-2026 AVIRLNGGFG
+2026 LTSSSDKYLYYRPLFSLQGGTKEKTWDFG
-2036 YYCITSITA
+2036 INPRRKSL
-2045 GKWKGN
+2045 GN
-2051 SKYITSWDLGIDG
+2051 SKYQYTDELFLCGFSSYAYSNSGDASFSLGIGRKWDTNVNNDGSDPGYNYIVPRTNIKLGTSNFPWKEIWSVNELNTSSDIRLKEVQDDNYLRKLLIVYNNIKPIAYKKKNIKPEDNHDRIHIGFSAQNVELELSKVSLTSMDFAGLGIDPTNDPFFEDG
-2064 SSSSENKKYR
+2064 KQYSLR
-2074 YCISLSTSNNNYA
+2074 Y
-2087 PLHSFQFVVH
+2087 
-2097 SDNSLYFLAKKRLK
+2097 
-2111 STSTSLGAH
+2111 G
-2120 DDANLGSPT
+2120 
-2129 IPWSHTYTNYINTES
+2129 
-2144 IVGETLAN
+2144 
-2152 TSDERLKDL
+2152 
-2161 QSSSLLD
+2161 
-2168 KILSIYNHLNP
+2168 
-2179 VVYKYKNL
+2179 
-2187 QKTDNHSRTHVG
+2187 
-2199 FIAQEVEQEIINVG
+2199 
-2213 LTNEDFAAVQIE
+2213 
-2225 QLKNPIPGCED
+2225 
-2236 SKKYYLNYNEFHGLH
+2236 EFHGLH